1 MNYPGAEERS
11 LTLAQDA
18 GVIRSKILPRRLPT
32 GAISRPLLIERLE
45 AGQSADLTLLSAPA
59 GYGKT
64 TLLTAWLATP
74 TVRRYA
80 WVSLDPRDID
90 PVRLWTHVILALRG
104 VEPRA
109 GEASLAALRASPDQ
123 IEDHVLPV
131 LLEELSGA
139 GPDLVL
145 VLDDYHLAETVT
157 VNSTV
162 GAFLR
167 YRPERV
173 QLVISTRSDPALGIA
188 RLRSAGDLLEI
199 RAEHLRFD
207 STEVVQ
213 FLTALGIVG
222 LSDDEA
228 TRLTASTGG
237 WPAPLRLVALLVQD
251 EEPSAF
257 VDSFAAGTKPIV
269 EYLTTDVLEMLEPDV
284 QDFVLRTSILTRMS
298 GALCDDVVGRTG
310 SGKLLAEL
318 ERSSLFVSVDAGG
331 VWYTQHHLFAEAMR
345 LELTRT
351 QHELLP
357 TLHLRAAHWFEHQGD
372 LESATEHAIASRDVT
387 LAARLVAT
395 QVEAMAAK
403 GPLGDRAEL
412 ADRALLARSA
422 GRPRARLGQGHLR
435 QFRPRPGRRRTVAPH
450 SKERRAGRSRSPQP
464 ALGVPRRDAQCPS
477 GRQRCRPR
485 RGGSPSC
492 PRARPRAHLGRRRTG
507 RARTG
512 AVPAR
517 RRRRG
522 TRDAATGG
530 RPDPDAHPNLLVFAI
545 STFALAEYADGHGAE
560 VGPLL
565 DRAVDLMAGQPP
577 SVTTALL
584 HLALGERA
592 RSEGDPRGAVGWHQS
607 AIQILGEDKRSAWL
621 ANAYLLNAIAY
632 RALGDAADELRSL
645 DAADAILGSLANPGD
660 LARRSRDLR
669 HRASSEIRTKT
680 EFGDALSDR
689 EIAVLELAGSGLNQ
703 REIADQLFI
712 SYNTVKSHMKS
723 TYRKLGAT
731 SRSDALTRLAD
742 LRAGSDASPRVPA
755 ADHEHD

>member
-1 MNYPGAEERS
+1 MRGCH
-11 LTLAQDA
+11 LDA
-18 GVIRSKILPRRLPT
+18 
-32 GAISRPLLIERLE
+32 
-45 AGQSADLTLLSAPA
+45 
-59 GYGKT
+59 
-64 TLLTAWLATP
+64 
-74 TVRRYA
+74 
-80 WVSLDPRDID
+80 RDID
-90 PVRLWTHVILALRG
+90 PVRLWTHVIVALRG

-131 LLEELSGA
+131 LLEELSGS

-157 VNSTV
+157 VNSSV

-213 FLTALGIVG
+213 FLTALDIVG

-403 GPLGDRAEL
+403 GRWATVRSWLTELSWPAALADPELAWVRATSDSFGHDLDGAEQWLLTARKGVPDAAGALSLPLGYRVEMLSALVGVNDVDRAEEAAL
-412 ADRALLARSA
+412 RALELAPGPIWEGGA
-422 GRPRARLGQGHLR
+422 LVGLGQAQYLR
-435 QFRPRPGRRRTVAPH
+435 GNAAEARVTL
-450 SKERRAGRSRSPQP
+450 RRA
-464 ALGVPRRDAQCPS
+464 VAQI
-477 GRQRCRPR
+477 
-485 RGGSPSC
+485 
-492 PRARPRAHLGRRRTG
+492 
-507 RARTG
+507 
-512 AVPAR
+512 
-517 RRRRG
+517 
-522 TRDAATGG
+522 
-530 RPDPDAHPNLLVFAI
+530 PDAHPNLLVFAI
-545 STFALAEYADGHGAE
+545 STFALADYADGHGPE

-592 RSEGDPRGAVGWHQS
+592 RAEGDPRGAVGWHHS
-607 AIQILGEDKRSAWL
+607 AIHIFGEDKRSAWL
-621 ANAYLLNAIAY
+621 ANAYLLNATACH
-632 RALGDAADELRSL
+632 ALGDAADELGSL
-645 DAADAILGSLANPGD
+645 DAADAILGSLANPGN

-669 HRASSEIRTKT
+669 HRAGSEIRTKT
-680 EFGDALSDR
+680 EFGDTLSDR

-731 SRSDALTRLAD
+731 SRSDALSRLAD
-742 LRAGSDASPRVPA
+742 LRAGSDTSPRVPA

>member
-90 PVRLWTHVILALRG
+90 PVRLWTHVLLALRG

-207 STEVVQ
+207 STEVAQ
-213 FLTALGIVG
+213 FLTALGVVG

-228 TRLTASTGG
+228 TRLAESTGG

-251 EEPSAF
+251 EDPSAF
-257 VDSFAAGTKPIV
+257 VDSFAAGTKPVV
-269 EYLTTDVLEMLEPDV
+269 EYLTTDVLELLEPDV

-298 GALCDDVVGRTG
+298 GALCDDVVGRSG

-345 LELTRT
+345 VGADPNPAGTGPDPSPSGGPLV
-351 QHELLP
+351 
-357 TLHLRAAHWFEHQGD
+357 RAAGRPGVGD
-372 LESATEHAIASRDVT
+372 RTRDRLTGRHARSPAGRHPGRGDGCP
-387 LAARLVAT
+387 
-395 QVEAMAAK
+395 
-403 GPLGDRAEL
+403 GPLGHRAKL
-412 ADRALLARSA
+412 VDRALLARSA

-435 QFRPRPGRRRTVAPH
+435 QLRPRPGRRRTVAPH
-450 SKERRAGRSRSPQP
+450 SKQRRAGRSRGPQP
-464 ALGVPRRDAQCPS
+464 ALGIPRRDAQRAC
-477 GRQRCRPR
+477 GHQRCRPR
-485 RGGSPSC
+485 RGGSASC
-492 PRARPRAHLGRRRTG
+492 PRRSPPGPSGKAAHW
-507 RARTG
+507 
-512 AVPAR
+512 
-517 RRRRG
+517 
-522 TRDAATGG
+522 
-530 RPDPDAHPNLLVFAI
+530 
-545 STFALAEYADGHGAE
+545 S
-560 VGPLL
+560 
-565 DRAVDLMAGQPP
+565 
-577 SVTTALL
+577 
-584 HLALGERA
+584 
-592 RSEGDPRGAVGWHQS
+592 
-607 AIQILGEDKRSAWL
+607 
-621 ANAYLLNAIAY
+621 
-632 RALGDAADELRSL
+632 
-645 DAADAILGSLANPGD
+645 GSD
-660 LARRSRDLR
+660 RRSTCAEPPQR
-669 HRASSEIRTKT
+669 H
-680 EFGDALSDR
+680 
-689 EIAVLELAGSGLNQ
+689 AGPCEG
-703 REIADQLFI
+703 RW
-712 SYNTVKSHMKS
+712 
-723 TYRKLGAT
+723 R
-731 SRSDALTRLAD
+731 
-742 LRAGSDASPRVPA
+742 
-755 ADHEHD
+755 

>member
-18 GVIRSKILPRRLPT
+18 GVIRGKILPRRLPT

-45 AGQSADLTLLSAPA
+45 AGQSAELTLLSAPA

-64 TLLTAWLATP
+64 TLLTAWLATL
-74 TVRRYA
+74 TDRRCA
-80 WVSLDPRDID
+80 WVSLDARDVD
-90 PVRLWTHVILALRG
+90 PVRLWSHVIVALHG

-131 LLEELSGA
+131 LLEELSGS

-145 VLDDYHLAETVT
+145 ILDDYHLAETVT
-157 VNSTV
+157 VDSTV

-167 YRPERV
+167 YRPERA

-188 RLRSAGDLLEI
+188 RLRAAGDLLEI

-207 STEVVQ
+207 STEVAR
-213 FLTALGIVG
+213 FLAALGVVG
-222 LSDDEA
+222 LPDGGA
-228 TRLTASTGG
+228 RRLAESTGG

-257 VDSFAAGTKPIV
+257 IESFTAGNKPVV
-269 EYLTTDVLEMLEPDV
+269 EYLTTDVLELLEPDV

-298 GALCDDVVGRTG
+298 GALCDAVVGRSG

-318 ERSSLFVSVDAGG
+318 ERSSLFVSVNTAG
-331 VWYTQHHLFAEAMR
+331 VWYTQHNLFAEAMR
-345 LELTRT
+345 LELSRT

-357 TLHLRAAHWFEHQGD
+357 TLHLRAAHWFEQQGD
-372 LESATEHAIASRDVT
+372 LESATEHAIAARDVT
-387 LAARLVAT
+387 LAARLVAN
-395 QVEAMAAK
+395 QVESMAARGRWATVRSWLAELSWPAALADPELAWVRATSDSFGHDLDGAEQWLLTASK
-403 GPLGDRAEL
+403 GMPDAAGALSLPLGYRVEMLGALVGINDVDRAEE
-412 ADRALLARSA
+412 AARRALDLAPGPTWEGGA
-422 GRPRARLGQGHLR
+422 LVGLGQAQYLR
-435 QFRPRPGRRRTVAPH
+435 GDAAEARATL
-450 SKERRAGRSRSPQP
+450 RRAV
-464 ALGVPRRDAQCPS
+464 ALI
-477 GRQRCRPR
+477 
-485 RGGSPSC
+485 
-492 PRARPRAHLGRRRTG
+492 
-507 RARTG
+507 
-512 AVPAR
+512 
-517 RRRRG
+517 
-522 TRDAATGG
+522 
-530 RPDPDAHPNLLVFAI
+530 PDVHPNLLVLAI
-545 STFALAEYADGHGAE
+545 GNLALPEYANDRGADP
-560 VGPLL
+560 GPLL
-565 DRAVDLMAGQPP
+565 DRALDLMSGQPP

-592 RSEGDPRGAVGWHQS
+592 RSEGDPRGALGWYQS

-621 ANAYLLNAIAY
+621 ANAHLLSAIAA
-632 RALGDAADELRSL
+632 RALGDAAGELRSL
-645 DAADAILGSLANPGD
+645 NAADAILGSLANPGD

-712 SYNTVKSHMKS
+712 SYN
-723 TYRKLGAT
+723 
-731 SRSDALTRLAD
+731 
-742 LRAGSDASPRVPA
+742 
-755 ADHEHD
+755 